1 MSRVP
6 SVAPRLSALALSLSL
21 LVATPLATHAQ
32 TAPPQDVDYPGT
44 LTLHVDATDLARRVF
59 HATQT
64 VPVKP
69 GPLTLLYPQ
78 WLPGNHSPSGPINRV
93 AGLIITGNG
102 QRIAWS
108 RDPMDV
114 YAFRLV
120 VPEGVSE
127 LKVAFDVLTPTAG
140 DQGRITMTQDMLNLQ
155 WNQVAL
161 YPAGHYARRVRIAP
175 SVTYPGGWQAGTAL
189 DVDTR
194 SGDTVSYKTVPFDT
208 LLDSPVYAGRYFKQ
222 IDLDPGAKV
231 PVRLNVVA
239 DDAKYLEA
247 TPEQIDTHR
256 QLVKQAY
263 KLFGARHYDH
273 YDFLFSLSDQMGGN
287 GLEHQRSSENGVDP
301 GYFTQWKG
309 GAPGRDLLAHE
320 FTHSWNGKYRR
331 PADLTT
337 PSFNVP
343 MGDTLLWVYEGQTQY
358 WGYVLAARSGL
369 WSAEQARDALALMAS
384 TYATDRPGFAWRN
397 VQDTTLDPIINSRR
411 PQAYR
416 SWQLSEDYYNAGQLI
431 WLDVDSKLRALTG
444 EKRSLDDFAKA
455 FFGVNDGDW
464 DVNTYDFDEVVRT
477 LNAVAP
483 HDWATF
489 LRQRVDAN
497 AAPLDGLAASGWKL
511 VYTDTPSDYH
521 KAAQSDRKA
530 ADFSASLGMSVANKD
545 AAVSAV
551 RWDGPAFNAGI
562 VPGATL
568 LAVNG
573 YAFENER
580 LEDAVRANRDGKHP
594 IELVVK
600 HGEVVKTVRIDYRD
614 GLKYPH
620 LERIPGTP
628 DRLSRIFAPK

>member
-1 MSRVP
+1 MSRVS
-6 SVAPRLSALALSLSL
+6 SVAPRLRALSLSVSL
-21 LVATPLATHAQ
+21 LVAAPWMAQAQ

-44 LTLHVDATDLARRVF
+44 LSVHVDATDLARRVF

-78 WLPGNHSPSGPINRV
+78 WIPGNHSPSGPINRV
-93 AGLIITGNG
+93 AGLKITGNG
-102 QRIAWS
+102 QRIAWA

-114 YAFRLV
+114 YAFKLV
-120 VPEGVSE
+120 VPEGVSNIE
-127 LKVAFDVLTPTAG
+127 VAFDVLTPTAG

-189 DVDTR
+189 EVDGR
-194 SGDTVSYKTVPFDT
+194 SGDTVRYKAVPFDT

-247 TPEQIDTHR
+247 TPEQIGIHR
-256 QLVKQAY
+256 DLVKQAY

-301 GYFTQWKG
+301 GYFTEWKSS
-309 GAPGRDLLAHE
+309 APGRDLLAHE

-331 PADLTT
+331 PADLAT

-369 WSAEQARDALALMAS
+369 WSAEQARDALALVAS
-384 TYATDRPGFAWRN
+384 SYAIDRPGFTWRN

-411 PQAYR
+411 PQPFR

-477 LNAVAP
+477 LTAIAP
-483 HDWATF
+483 YDWAGF

-511 VYTDTPSDYH
+511 VYTDTPSDFH
-521 KAAQSDRKA
+521 KSVQSDRKS
-530 ADFSASLGMSVANKD
+530 ADFSASLGLSVANKD
-545 AAVSAV
+545 GGVSAV
-551 RWDGPAFNAGI
+551 RWDGPAFDAGI
-562 VPGATL
+562 VPGSTL

-573 YAFENER
+573 YAFEKER
-580 LEDAVRANRDGKHP
+580 LEDAIKANRDGSRP

-620 LERIPGTP
+620 LERIAGTP
-628 DRLSRIFAPK
+628 DRLSKIYAPK